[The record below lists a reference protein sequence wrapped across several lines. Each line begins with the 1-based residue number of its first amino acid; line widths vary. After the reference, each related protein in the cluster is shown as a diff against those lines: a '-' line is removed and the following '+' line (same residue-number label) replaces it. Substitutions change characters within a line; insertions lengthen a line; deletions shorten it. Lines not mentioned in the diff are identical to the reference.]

1 MQQFG
6 SPSRINSVQ
15 RPTHPR
21 GFAPGARSRLF
32 LHVSVHTRERFQV
45 PSICPGSILR
55 MKYTHEIV
63 GTLGTF
69 APGVCLE
76 HAPGAKSL
84 VCTGLNAR
92 ALLARAKARGQ
103 LLSHASQLHNIIDK
117 GIDNK

>member
-1 MQQFG
+1 
-6 SPSRINSVQ
+6 
-15 RPTHPR
+15 
-21 GFAPGARSRLF
+21 
-32 LHVSVHTRERFQV
+32 
-45 PSICPGSILR
+45 

-84 VCTGLNAR
+84 VCTGLNAQ
-92 ALLARAKARGQ
+92 ALLAWAKARGQ